1 MVARCDLDGMWRIY
15 YDTIIS
21 PGVLPPMLLPLS
33 LSLAASLVSNLSHM
47 SRTNCPQTPAPHP
60 INKL

>member
-33 LSLAASLVSNLSHM
+33 LALAASLVSNLSHT
-47 SRTNCPQTPAPHP
+47 SRTNCPQTPAPPP